1 MSNSAKSAKLKVLY
15 CEGDP
20 EVLAAQAV
28 SIQKAGHQSE
38 AVVGRKGAEEAL
50 RKASYDLIILG
61 GTLSRND
68 RHHIPYMSKKAQP
81 NVKVVVLHTDG
92 ERHPYVDGNIDTGR
106 NIEELLGKAQALFPA
121 AAAETR
127 SKAASAGR

>member
-1 MSNSAKSAKLKVLY
+1 MSNSAKPAKLKVLY
-15 CEGDP
+15 CEGDSQ
-20 EVLAAQAV
+20 VLAAQAV

-38 AVVGRKGAEEAL
+38 TAVGRKGAEEAL
-50 RKASYDLIILG
+50 RKTSFDLIILG

-92 ERHPYVDGNIDTGR
+92 ERHPYVDANIDTGR
-106 NIEELLGKAQALFPA
+106 SIEELLGKAQALFPA
-121 AAAETR
+121 AEPR
-127 SKAASAGR
+127 SKAAGAGR